1 MKKVGFILGGLCLIM
16 IRVGVFF
23 LPQNTEVVAQDVG
36 LIQKPVEKRLDTE
49 TTVTAGHAQDD
60 EGKSSKSQDLDLDKA
75 PPPVS
80 QVDTDPL
87 KAGLEIFDPVN
98 GIYYDLKAFNA
109 LPKET
114 LMNFKGIGEKTAE
127 AILKYRQEVGPFTS
141 FEELLNIKG
150 IGEKKLASILLNS
163 R

>member
-1 MKKVGFILGGLCLIM
+1 MKKMGFLLGGLCLIM
-16 IRVGVFF
+16 IRLGVFF
-23 LPQNTEVVAQDVG
+23 LPQNTEVVAQEVG
-36 LIQKPVEKRLDTE
+36 LIEKSMVQSPDTKV
-49 TTVTAGHAQDD
+49 TVDAGHVQD
-60 EGKSSKSQDLDLDKA
+60 ENIKASTSQMPESEQEKPSVPQPNTEHFNA
-75 PPPVS
+75 TV
-80 QVDTDPL
+80 
-87 KAGLEIFDPVN
+87 EIFDPVN
-98 GIYYDLKAFNA
+98 GSYYDLKTFNQ

-127 AILKYRQEVGPFTS
+127 AILKYRQDVGPFAA